1 VSAELLHSP
10 LCLFSSSKTHLAAGN
25 RESKCHGFNDHTFS
39 QEETLAGGVP
49 NVHGLHK
56 HRFHR
61 NSRTAKKETNGPAGV
76 ASALS
81 AQPVR
86 PGSVLLSH
94 CALQLA
100 PPQLR
105 TGLWR
110 VRTGCVAG
118 AHQGY
123 RLGYLQGQGRLMRPP
138 RDGSLRIH
146 PSLGPLGR
154 TIGTDS
160 ESVVLAGY
168 LLPAAVLAHLTDTGM
183 VAGHPAPAQPELS
196 LMLGRGSGSYPSLP
210 CEGFPLHPTRRR
222 HVRLRA
228 SGARFRS
235 RYVERL
241 PLSPSWTRHVRLRL
255 RPALA

>member
-1 VSAELLHSP
+1 MPCRKRLSQIKHLSTRADSGEGLTIVSAELFHSP
-10 LCLFSSSKTHLAAGN
+10 LCLLSSSKTHFAAGN
-25 RESKCHGFNDHTFS
+25 RELRCHGFNDHSFS
-39 QEETLAGGVP
+39 QPEEETLAGGVP

-146 PSLGPLGR
+146 PSPGPSGR
-154 TIGTDS
+154 TVGTDS
-160 ESVVLAGY
+160 ESLVLAGC
-168 LLPAAVLAHLTDTGM
+168 LLPAAVLAHLTETGT

-196 LMLGRGSGSYPSLP
+196 LMLGHGSGSGP
-210 CEGFPLHPTRRR
+210 G
-222 HVRLRA
+222 
-228 SGARFRS
+228 
-235 RYVERL
+235 
-241 PLSPSWTRHVRLRL
+241 
-255 RPALA
+255 PAV